1 MTRSQKEGKPSV
13 VRHAVLLLIL
23 VCALF
28 SESRGSEPAP
38 PSASPLALE
47 RSIPLIGVSGRID
60 HMAIDLAR
68 RRLFVAELGNG
79 TVDVVDLA
87 AGTVVHRIDGLS
99 EPQAVGYSPT
109 TDMLAVASAGDG
121 SVRFFQGGDFS
132 PAGAVDLGD
141 DADNVRLEVGTGR
154 LVVGFG
160 DGGLAVLDP
169 ASRSVVSRV
178 KLPAH
183 PEGFQLDPAT
193 HRAFVNVPDARQ
205 IAVMD
210 MSAGKQVASW
220 RIPDL
225 RGNFP
230 MALDD
235 AGTLIATVFRAPA
248 RLVLLDAGSATMTAS
263 LATCGDADDVFFD
276 SRRQRIYV
284 SCGEGEVDVLRR
296 EATGYR
302 RLGRIRTGSGARTS
316 LFVPELDRLFVAA
329 RAGFG
334 GIGSNAAILEFRPR
348 P

>member
-1 MTRSQKEGKPSV
+1 MTRPQKEGKPSV
-13 VRHAVLLLIL
+13 IRYVVLLLIL
-23 VCALF
+23 MCTPL
-28 SESRGSEPAP
+28 SGSHGTEPAP
-38 PSASPLALE
+38 PLALE

-87 AGTVVHRIDGLS
+87 AGTVVHRINGLR
-99 EPQAVGYSPT
+99 EPQGVGYSPT
-109 TDMLAVASAGDG
+109 TDMLAVTGAGDG

-132 PAGAVDLGD
+132 PAGAVDLGN
-141 DADNVRLEVGTGR
+141 DADNVRLEAGTGR

-169 ASRSVVSRV
+169 ANRSVVSRIR
-178 KLPAH
+178 LPAH
-183 PEGFQLDPAT
+183 PEGFQLDAAT
-193 HRAFVNVPDARQ
+193 HRAVVNVPDAGQ
-205 IAVMD
+205 IAVVD
-210 MSAGKQVASW
+210 MTAGKLVASW
-220 RIPDL
+220 PVPYL

-230 MALDD
+230 MAFDD
-235 AGTLIATVFRAPA
+235 TDALIATVFRAPA
-248 RLVLLDAGSATMTAS
+248 RLVLLDAGSGTVTTS

-276 SRRQRIYV
+276 SRRHHIYV
-284 SCGEGEVDVLRR
+284 SCGEGEVDVFRR

-302 RLGRIRTGSGARTS
+302 RLGRIRTGYGARTS
-316 LFVPELDRLFVAA
+316 LFVPQLDRFFVAA
-329 RAGFG
+329 RAGFL